1 MLAKRFCKDEMHN
14 EKIALIRST
23 VQDMIDT
30 KHQVWS
36 VPYVQAFLG
45 KNDATPIKKH
55 LINTVLRTDFNMS
68 YRKLVHTSY
77 LANNPRSLVLR

>member
-23 VQDMIDT
+23 VQDMIDN

-36 VPYVQAFLG
+36 VEYVQTFL
-45 KNDATPIKKH
+45 
-55 LINTVLRTDFNMS
+55 S
-68 YRKLVHTSY
+68 
-77 LANNPRSLVLR
+77 